1 MKTKKK
7 RRDHDDELPLTRKQ
21 KLSLAVTIYQQ
32 LVDGSTEEEI
42 IDDLGIT
49 PQHYAAAKQFLLT
62 QKGEEEQRLTSA
74 QRFARYLIE
83 QERNIADLNDLVGN
97 LDHKKQYSAIVGAI
111 RIRSEI
117 VENVIKTGQTLG
129 VIAKEPERRVLVG
142 GISIT
147 DMSERDL
154 RKGVLTAIGGL
165 SQMIERYGTGAN
177 VRELSPGPL
186 HHGEGVVES
195 GAAPT
200 LGSPSMVEASSDKK
214 NRAKSGKRAAGRR
227 RVRD

>member
-1 MKTKKK
+1 MKKKKK
-7 RRDHDDELPLTRKQ
+7 RDRDDDLPLSRKQ
-21 KLSLAVTIYQQ
+21 KIELAATIYAQ

-42 IDDLGIT
+42 IDDLGLT
-49 PQHYAAAKQFLLT
+49 AQHYQIAKKFLLT
-62 QKGEEEQRLTSA
+62 SKGNEERELTPE
-74 QRFARYLIE
+74 QRFARYLID

-97 LDHKKQYSAIVGAI
+97 LDHKKQYSAVVGAI
-111 RIRSEI
+111 RIRTEI
-117 VENVIKTGQTLG
+117 ADAVIKTGQTLG
-129 VIAKEPERRVLVG
+129 VIAKEPERRLLLG

-147 DMSERDL
+147 EMSETDL

-177 VRELSPGPL
+177 VRQLSPGPL
-186 HHGEGVVES
+186 HHGEGIGEVVT
-195 GAAPT
+195 APS
-200 LGSPSMVEASSDKK
+200 LGDPSMAKASSDKK